1 MRQKMLSCLVV
12 LSLPFLVTSCLSDDA
27 DAYFGHNEGERS
39 HVGAP
44 NGGGVSEGDPPAL
57 RRHR

>member
-27 DAYFGHNEGERS
+27 DAYFGHNEGNAPMSERQT
-39 HVGAP
+39 VEAYLKD
-44 NGGGVSEGDPPAL
+44 DPPAL

>member
-27 DAYFGHNEGERS
+27 EVKS
-39 HVGAP
+39 C
-44 NGGGVSEGDPPAL
+44 GVV
-57 RRHR
+57 